1 MKILAVHNRYQRPGG
16 EDQVFVDETAL
27 LEARGHRVVR
37 CEVHNDQVEHMNR
50 LTLAKDTVWNTS
62 AYRELG
68 ALIRRERPDVAHFHN
83 TLPLVSP
90 AGYYAARAEGVPV
103 VQTLHNYRLLCPVS
117 LFFRDG
123 RVCED
128 CMGKTVPWP
137 GVVHGCY
144 RGSRAASGVIATMLT
159 VHRAL
164 RTWTE
169 MVDVYVALTEFAR
182 NKFVEG
188 GLPAGKIVVKPNFVA
203 PDPGPGQG
211 GGGYALFVGR
221 LAPEKGTGTM
231 LDAWDRLGT
240 GFPLKIVGDG
250 PLKDRVAGA
259 AAGRSNVELLGH
271 RPVADV
277 HALMRE
283 ADMLIFPSEWYETFG
298 RVAAEAFAA
307 GTPVVAADIGAVA
320 ELVEHGRTG
329 LKFRPGDPEDLA
341 AQVEW
346 ALSHPAELRTYA
358 CGGQGRVRGK
368 VHRGAQLPGADGD
381 LRVPPWSA
389 RRCRLDPGFAA
400 RARHAGGRH
409 LLRGRFPARGAMGAA
424 RGDRRTCAWRPCT
437 WSWRPSTRRRF
448 SGW

>member
-1 MKILAVHNRYQRPGG
+1 MKILAVHNRYQLPGG

-27 LEARGHRVVR
+27 LEARDHRVVR
-37 CEVHNDQVEHMNR
+37 YEVHNDQVERVNR

-68 ALIRRERPDVAHFHN
+68 ALIRRERPEVVHFHN

-103 VQTLHNYRLLCPVS
+103 IQTLHNYRLLCPVA

-128 CMGKTVPWP
+128 CMGKAVPWP
-137 GVVHGCY
+137 GVVHECY

-159 VHRAL
+159 VHRAM

-182 NKFVEG
+182 SKFIEG

-203 PDPGPGQG
+203 PDPGRGQG

-231 LDAWDRLGT
+231 LAAWDRLGT
-240 GFPLKIVGDG
+240 RIPLKIVGNG
-250 PLKDRVAGA
+250 PLRARVVEA
-259 AAGRSNVELLGH
+259 ARRSNVEWLGH
-271 RPVADV
+271 RPVEEV
-277 HALMRE
+277 HALMGK
-283 ADMLIFPSEWYETFG
+283 ADMLVFPSEWYETFG
-298 RVAAEAFAA
+298 RVAVEAFAA
-307 GTPVVAADIGAVA
+307 GTPVIAANIGAVA

-329 LKFRPGDPEDLA
+329 LEFRPGDPEDLV

-346 ALSHPAELRTYA
+346 AMSHPAELRRMRDEARAEFEAKYTAERNYRA
-358 CGGQGRVRGK
+358 LMEIYEAALERK
-368 VHRGAQLPGADGD
+368 
-381 LRVPPWSA
+381 RVPA
-389 RRCRLDPGFAA
+389 
-400 RARHAGGRH
+400 
-409 LLRGRFPARGAMGAA
+409 
-424 RGDRRTCAWRPCT
+424 
-437 WSWRPSTRRRF
+437 
-448 SGW
+448 

>member
-1 MKILAVHNRYQRPGG
+1 LCPMKILAVHNRYQRPGG
-16 EDQVFVDETAL
+16 EDQVFVDETTL
-27 LEARGHRVVR
+27 LETRNHRVLR
-37 CEVHNDQVEHMNR
+37 YEVHNDQVEHVDR

-62 AYRELG
+62 AYRELRII
-68 ALIRRERPDVAHFHN
+68 IRRERPDVVHFHN

-90 AGYYAARAEGVPV
+90 AGYYAAKAEGVPV
-103 VQTLHNYRLLCPVS
+103 IQTLHNYRLLCPVA

-128 CMGKTVPWP
+128 CMGKAVPWP

-182 NKFVEG
+182 NKFIEG

-203 PDPGPGQG
+203 PDPGRGQG

-231 LDAWDRLGT
+231 LAAWDRLRT
-240 GFPLKIVGDG
+240 RVPLKIVGEG
-250 PLKDRVAGA
+250 PLKDQVVRVAA
-259 AAGRSNVELLGH
+259 KRSDVEWLGH

-277 HALMRE
+277 HALMRK
-283 ADMLIFPSEWYETFG
+283 ADMLVFPSQWYETFG

-307 GTPVVAADIGAVA
+307 GTPVIAANIGAVA

-329 LKFRPGDPEDLA
+329 LKFRPGDPEDLVT
-341 AQVEW
+341 QVEW
-346 ALSHPAELRTYA
+346 ALSHSAELR
-358 CGGQGRVRGK
+358 RMREEVRAEFEAKYTAERNYRALMEIYEAALERKK
-368 VHRGAQLPGADGD
+368 V
-381 LRVPPWSA
+381 
-389 RRCRLDPGFAA
+389 
-400 RARHAGGRH
+400 
-409 LLRGRFPARGAMGAA
+409 PA
-424 RGDRRTCAWRPCT
+424 
-437 WSWRPSTRRRF
+437 
-448 SGW
+448 

>member
-1 MKILAVHNRYQRPGG
+1 LCRMKILAVHNRYQRPGG

-27 LEARGHRVVR
+27 LETRNHRVLR
-37 CEVHNDQVEHMNR
+37 YEVHNDQVKQVNR

-68 ALIRRERPDVAHFHN
+68 ALIRRERPDVVHFHN

-103 VQTLHNYRLLCPVS
+103 IQTLHNYRLLCPVA

-128 CMGKTVPWP
+128 CMGKAVPWP
-137 GVVHGCY
+137 GVVHRCY

-169 MVDVYVALTEFAR
+169 MVDIYVALTEFAR
-182 NKFVEG
+182 HKFIEG
-188 GLPAGKIVVKPNFVA
+188 GLPAEKIVIKPNFVA
-203 PDPGPGQG
+203 PDPGRGQG

-231 LDAWDRLGT
+231 LAAWDRLGT
-240 GFPLKIVGDG
+240 RIPLKIVGDG
-250 PLKDRVAGA
+250 PLKDQVVKA
-259 AAGRSNVELLGH
+259 ATRQSNVEWLGH
-271 RPVADV
+271 RPVEDI
-277 HALMRE
+277 HALMKK
-283 ADMLIFPSEWYETFG
+283 ADMLVFPSQWYETFG

-307 GTPVVAADIGAVA
+307 GTPVIAANIGAVA

-329 LKFRPGDPEDLA
+329 LKFRPGDPEDLVT
-341 AQVEW
+341 QVEW
-346 ALSHPAELRTYA
+346 ALSHPAELR
-358 CGGQGRVRGK
+358 GMREEVRAEFEAKYTAERNYRALMEIYEAALERKK
-368 VHRGAQLPGADGD
+368 V
-381 LRVPPWSA
+381 
-389 RRCRLDPGFAA
+389 
-400 RARHAGGRH
+400 
-409 LLRGRFPARGAMGAA
+409 PA
-424 RGDRRTCAWRPCT
+424 
-437 WSWRPSTRRRF
+437 
-448 SGW
+448 

>member
-1 MKILAVHNRYQRPGG
+1 MCQMKILAVHNRYQRPGG

-27 LEARGHRVVR
+27 LETRNHRVLR
-37 CEVHNDQVEHMNR
+37 YEVHNDQVKQVNR
-50 LTLAKDTVWNTS
+50 LTLAKDTIWNSS

-68 ALIRRERPDVAHFHN
+68 AMIRRERPDVVHFHN

-103 VQTLHNYRLLCPVS
+103 IQTLHNYRLLCPVA

-128 CMGKTVPWP
+128 CMGKAVPWP
-137 GVVHGCY
+137 GVVHRCY

-159 VHRAL
+159 IHRAL

-182 NKFVEG
+182 NKFIEG

-203 PDPGPGQG
+203 PDPGRGQG

-231 LDAWDRLGT
+231 LAAWERLGT
-240 GFPLKIVGDG
+240 RIPLKIVGDG
-250 PLKDRVAGA
+250 PLRDRVVEA
-259 AAGRSNVELLGH
+259 AARQSNVEWLGH
-271 RPVADV
+271 RPVEEV
-277 HALMRE
+277 HALMGK
-283 ADMLIFPSEWYETFG
+283 ADMLVFPSEWYETFG

-307 GTPVVAADIGAVA
+307 GTPVIAANIGAVA

-329 LKFRPGDPEDLA
+329 LKYRPGDPEDLVT
-341 AQVEW
+341 QVEW
-346 ALSHPAELRTYA
+346 ALSHPAELR
-358 CGGQGRVRGK
+358 RMRDEVRAEFEAKYTAERNYRALMEIYEAALERKK
-368 VHRGAQLPGADGD
+368 V
-381 LRVPPWSA
+381 
-389 RRCRLDPGFAA
+389 
-400 RARHAGGRH
+400 
-409 LLRGRFPARGAMGAA
+409 PA
-424 RGDRRTCAWRPCT
+424 
-437 WSWRPSTRRRF
+437 
-448 SGW
+448 

>member
-1 MKILAVHNRYQRPGG
+1 MCPMKILAVHNRYQRPGG
-16 EDQVFVDETAL
+16 EDQVFLDETTL
-27 LEARGHRVVR
+27 LETQNHRVLR
-37 CEVHNDQVEHMNR
+37 YEVHNDQVKHMGR

-62 AYRELG
+62 AYRELK

-83 TLPLVSP
+83 TLPFVSP

-103 VQTLHNYRLLCPVS
+103 IQTLHNYRLLCPVA

-128 CMGKTVPWP
+128 CMGKAVPWP

-169 MVDVYVALTEFAR
+169 MIDVYVALTEFAR
-182 NKFVEG
+182 NKFIEG

-203 PDPGPGQG
+203 PDPGRGPG

-231 LDAWDRLGT
+231 LAAWDRLGT
-240 GFPLKIVGDG
+240 RFPLKIVGDG
-250 PLKDRVAGA
+250 PLKDQVVRVAA
-259 AAGRSNVELLGH
+259 KRSDVEWLGH

-277 HALMRE
+277 HALMRKAE
-283 ADMLIFPSEWYETFG
+283 MLVFPSQWYETFG

-307 GTPVVAADIGAVA
+307 GTPVIAANIGAVA

-329 LKFRPGDPEDLA
+329 LRFRPGDPEDLA
-341 AQVEW
+341 TQVEW
-346 ALSHPAELRTYA
+346 ALSHPAELRRMRAEVRAEFETKYTA
-358 CGGQGRVRGK
+358 ERNYLALMEIYEAALGRKK
-368 VHRGAQLPGADGD
+368 VTA
-381 LRVPPWSA
+381 
-389 RRCRLDPGFAA
+389 
-400 RARHAGGRH
+400 
-409 LLRGRFPARGAMGAA
+409 
-424 RGDRRTCAWRPCT
+424 
-437 WSWRPSTRRRF
+437 
-448 SGW
+448 

>member
-27 LEARGHRVVR
+27 LETRNHRVLR
-37 CEVHNDQVEHMNR
+37 YEVHNDQVKHMNR

-62 AYRELG
+62 AYRELR
-68 ALIRRERPDVAHFHN
+68 ALIRRERPDVVHFHN

-90 AGYYAARAEGVPV
+90 AGYYAAKAEGAPV
-103 VQTLHNYRLLCPVS
+103 IQTLHNYRLLCPVA

-128 CMGKTVPWP
+128 CMGKAVPWP
-137 GVVHGCY
+137 GVVHRCY

-203 PDPGPGQG
+203 PDPGRGQG

-231 LDAWDRLGT
+231 LAAWDRLGT
-240 GFPLKIVGDG
+240 RIPLKIVGDG
-250 PLKDRVAGA
+250 PLKDQVVEA
-259 AAGRSNVELLGH
+259 AARRSNVEWLGH

-277 HALMRE
+277 HALMRK
-283 ADMLIFPSEWYETFG
+283 ADMLVFPSQWYETFG

-307 GTPVVAADIGAVA
+307 GTPVIAANIGAVA

-329 LKFRPGDPEDLA
+329 FKFRPGDPEDLVT
-341 AQVEW
+341 QVEW
-346 ALSHPAELRTYA
+346 ALSHSAELR
-358 CGGQGRVRGK
+358 RMREEVRAEFEAKYTAERNYRALMEIYQAALERKK
-368 VHRGAQLPGADGD
+368 V
-381 LRVPPWSA
+381 
-389 RRCRLDPGFAA
+389 
-400 RARHAGGRH
+400 
-409 LLRGRFPARGAMGAA
+409 PA
-424 RGDRRTCAWRPCT
+424 
-437 WSWRPSTRRRF
+437 
-448 SGW
+448 

>member
-1 MKILAVHNRYQRPGG
+1 LCPMKILAVHNRYQRPGG
-16 EDQVFVDETAL
+16 EDQVFVDETTL
-27 LEARGHRVVR
+27 LETRNHRVLR
-37 CEVHNDQVEHMNR
+37 YEVHNDQVEHVDR

-62 AYRELG
+62 AYRELRTI
-68 ALIRRERPDVAHFHN
+68 IRRERPDVVHFHN

-90 AGYYAARAEGVPV
+90 AGYYAAKAEGVPV
-103 VQTLHNYRLLCPVS
+103 IQTLHNYRLLCPVA

-128 CMGKTVPWP
+128 CMGKAVPWP

-182 NKFVEG
+182 NKFIEG

-203 PDPGPGQG
+203 PDPGRGQG

-231 LDAWDRLGT
+231 LAAWDRLRT
-240 GFPLKIVGDG
+240 RVPLKIVGEG
-250 PLKDRVAGA
+250 PLKDQVVRVAA
-259 AAGRSNVELLGH
+259 KRSDVEWLGH

-277 HALMRE
+277 HALMRK
-283 ADMLIFPSEWYETFG
+283 ADMLVFPSQWYETFG

-307 GTPVVAADIGAVA
+307 GTPVIAANIGAVA

-329 LKFRPGDPEDLA
+329 LKFRPGDPEDLVT
-341 AQVEW
+341 QVEW
-346 ALSHPAELRTYA
+346 ALSHSAELR
-358 CGGQGRVRGK
+358 RMREEVRAEFEAKYTAERNYRALMEIYEAALERKK
-368 VHRGAQLPGADGD
+368 V
-381 LRVPPWSA
+381 
-389 RRCRLDPGFAA
+389 
-400 RARHAGGRH
+400 
-409 LLRGRFPARGAMGAA
+409 PA
-424 RGDRRTCAWRPCT
+424 
-437 WSWRPSTRRRF
+437 
-448 SGW
+448 

>member
-27 LEARGHRVVR
+27 LEARNHRVLR
-37 CEVHNDQVEHMNR
+37 YEVHNDQVERVNR
-50 LTLAKDTVWNTS
+50 LTLAKDTVWSTS

-68 ALIRRERPDVAHFHN
+68 ALIRRERPDVVHFHN

-103 VQTLHNYRLLCPVS
+103 IQTLHNYRLLCPVA

-128 CMGKTVPWP
+128 CMGKAVPWP

-182 NKFVEG
+182 NKFIEG

-203 PDPGPGQG
+203 PDPGQGQG

-231 LDAWDRLGT
+231 LAAWDRLGT
-240 GFPLKIVGDG
+240 RIPLKIVGDG
-250 PLKDRVAGA
+250 PLRDRVVEA
-259 AAGRSNVELLGH
+259 AARQSNVEWLGH
-271 RPVADV
+271 RPVEEV
-277 HALMRE
+277 HALMGK
-283 ADMLIFPSEWYETFG
+283 ADMLVFPSQWYETFG

-307 GTPVVAADIGAVA
+307 GTPVIAANIGAVA

-329 LKFRPGDPEDLA
+329 LKFRPGDPEDLVT
-341 AQVEW
+341 QVEW
-346 ALSHPAELRTYA
+346 ALSHPAELR
-358 CGGQGRVRGK
+358 RMREEVRAEFEAKYTAERNYRTLMEIYEAALERKK
-368 VHRGAQLPGADGD
+368 V
-381 LRVPPWSA
+381 
-389 RRCRLDPGFAA
+389 
-400 RARHAGGRH
+400 
-409 LLRGRFPARGAMGAA
+409 PA
-424 RGDRRTCAWRPCT
+424 
-437 WSWRPSTRRRF
+437 
-448 SGW
+448 